1 MALDQ
6 FYTRPDVAERC
17 FETISQLS
25 PDLWIEPS
33 AGTGSF
39 FSLLP
44 EPRFGIDLEPKCE
57 GVIQGNWLD
66 YVPPS
71 RQCVIVGN
79 PPFGYRAQGAIEFF
93 NHGAPYATHIAFI
106 VPRSFRKAYII
117 NQLNPW
123 FHLDQQIVLD
133 LGAFI
138 GGADKIRTVWQVWER
153 RDYKRA
159 KIVLPKTSPHFQIV
173 SQGQGFDPH
182 TADLAIRRTGY
193 KSVGEV
199 VDPLLA
205 KPITQF
211 IFVKGGDRSVFE
223 SLDLSCAWDTA
234 LAPTFTQGE
243 LIQAYHQRVES

>member
-6 FYTRPDVAERC
+6 FYTRPEVAERC
-17 FETISQLS
+17 FETISHLT

-39 FSLLP
+39 YSLLP
-44 EPRFGIDLEPKCE
+44 HPRFGIDLEPKHPEVIE
-57 GVIQGNWLD
+57 GDWLQ
-66 YVPPS
+66 YTPPCD
-71 RQCVIVGN
+71 QCVIVGN
-79 PPFGYRAQGAIEFF
+79 PPFGYRAQGAIDFF
-93 NHGAPYATHIAFI
+93 NHGAPWATHIAFI

-123 FHLDQQIVLD
+123 FHLDQECILD

-138 GGADKIRTVWQVWER
+138 GGADKIRTVWQVWAR
-153 RDYKRA
+153 KDSKRS
-159 KIVLPKTSPHFQIV
+159 KIVLPKVSPHFQIV
-173 SQGQGFDPH
+173 SQGRGFDPSQ
-182 TADLAIRRTGY
+182 ADLAIRRTGY
-193 KSVGEV
+193 KTVGEV

-205 KPITQF
+205 NPITQF
-211 IFVKGGDRSVFE
+211 IFVKGGERRIFE

-243 LIQAYHQRVES
+243 LIEAYHKSIT